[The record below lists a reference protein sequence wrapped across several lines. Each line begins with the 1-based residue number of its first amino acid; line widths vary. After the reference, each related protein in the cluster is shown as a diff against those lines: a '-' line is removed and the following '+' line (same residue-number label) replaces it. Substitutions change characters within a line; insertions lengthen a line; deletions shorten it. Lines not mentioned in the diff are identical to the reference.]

1 MNDLEKMSAIAPP
14 TQQVSQLP
22 IIAFLT
28 GSAISYVG
36 DMFTLLAIPWFV
48 LQTTGSVTQTGIT
61 AFFSTLPAVFS
72 TFFTSSLVDR
82 LGYKRTSVIG
92 DIVSGITVMLIPLL
106 HYTTGLAF
114 WQLLGLVFLGGLL
127 KSPGG
132 TARRA
137 MIQDLAELATMRL
150 ERANSFSDG
159 INRVAGLV
167 GAPLA
172 GLLIA
177 LIGTSNLLWLDAISF
192 AISALLIGL
201 AVPTQQTRPNTE
213 EQEQGYL
220 ASLWDGVRFM
230 RRDALVLSLV
240 GVILITNMID
250 GAFFSV
256 IEPAY
261 IKQVFNSALPFGFI
275 VAASGGAASVGTILF
290 GAIGHRLPRR
300 LTYGI
305 GYTIG
310 GALNFWVF
318 LLFPLFPVLVAW
330 QIIAGLA
337 IAPMNPIAVTVIQ
350 ERLPARMR
358 ARIFGMIGA
367 GALAGIPLGTFVSGF
382 VIEWIGLHTTLLV
395 MGSLY
400 LLTTLSLLV
409 NPALR
414 EMEQPQEKQSMASST
429 QAGRVSS

>member
-1 MNDLEKMSAIAPP
+1 MNNLEKMSEIAPQ
-14 TQQVSQLP
+14 TKQTSQLP

-177 LIGTSNLLWLDAISF
+177 LIGTSNLLWLDAVSF

-201 AVPTQQTRPNTE
+201 AVPAQKTRPNTE
-213 EQEQGYL
+213 EQERGYL

-318 LLFPLFPVLVAW
+318 LLFPLFPVLIAW

-337 IAPMNPIAVTVIQ
+337 IAPMNPIAITVIQ

-382 VIEWIGLHTTLLV
+382 VIEWIGLQTTLLV

-414 EMEQPQEKQSMASST
+414 EMEQPQGKQSTASST